1 MPEYLE
7 SLLVLSQKEQ
17 NILYI
22 TVLRIISKR
31 IYTLINVSEQLD
43 ACFFR
48 ILTVQV
54 ELNYLTSRVLKM
66 EAADSWEMPVTVN
79 RQEMQSQKT

>member
-17 NILYI
+17 YILYI
-22 TVLRIISKR
+22 TILHIIRKR

-48 ILTVQV
+48 ILTVQI
-54 ELNYLTSRVLKM
+54 EWNYLTSRVLKM
-66 EAADSWEMPVTVN
+66 EAADSWEMSVTVN
-79 RQEMQSQKT
+79 RQDVQSQKT